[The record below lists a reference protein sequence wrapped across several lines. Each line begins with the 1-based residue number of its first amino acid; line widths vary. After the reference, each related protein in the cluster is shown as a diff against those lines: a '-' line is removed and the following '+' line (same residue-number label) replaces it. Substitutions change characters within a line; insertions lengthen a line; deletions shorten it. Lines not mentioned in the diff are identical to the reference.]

1 MNLRLSIPYL
11 EFLVYDMGLVELV
24 VYGIVLGSIIAL
36 GAIGLTLL
44 YGVLR
49 FAHFAH
55 GDLMTLGAYV
65 VLLLNLE
72 LLPALGIPDL
82 KLGPLSF
89 GPRMLGALLVS
100 MAVTALVALL
110 IDRILYN
117 PLRARRS
124 SAALLAIASL
134 GMAFILRSL
143 IYIIWGP
150 QFLFYSQELRHTWE
164 LPAGVRLKPD
174 QVFIL
179 AMALLLVL
187 LLYLFLQRTKLGKAM
202 RAMADNP
209 QLAWVCGIDIG
220 RVTIWTWGLGAA
232 LAAAAGVLYGIDA
245 QLRPD
250 MGWSFLLPLFAAVIL
265 GGIGSPL
272 GALVGGIILGVVQQ
286 VSTAFMMPTYKP
298 AVAFLV
304 LILLLLVRP
313 RGLFGGT

>member
-1 MNLRLSIPYL
+1 MT
-11 EFLVYDMGLVELV
+11 ELI

-44 YGVLR
+44 YGILR

-65 VLLLNLE
+65 VLLLNAQ
-72 LLPALGIPDL
+72 LLPTLGVPEL
-82 KLGPLSF
+82 RLGSLSF
-89 GPRMLGALLVS
+89 GGRMLGSLLIS
-100 MAVTALVALL
+100 MGVTAAVALC
-110 IDRILYN
+110 IDRLLYA
-117 PLRARRS
+117 PLRGRRS
-124 SAALLAIASL
+124 SPVILAMASL

-143 IYIIWGP
+143 IYIVWGP
-150 QFLFYSQELRHTWE
+150 QFLFYSQALRPAWE
-164 LPAGVRLKPD
+164 LPMGIRLKPD

-179 AMALLLVL
+179 VMALLLVL

-202 RAMADNP
+202 RATADNP
-209 QLAWVCGIDIG
+209 QLAWVCGIDTG
-220 RVTIWTWGLGAA
+220 RVTAWTWVLGAA

-272 GALVGGIILGVVQQ
+272 GALAGGIILGVVQQ
-286 VSTAFMMPTYKP
+286 VSTAFLLPTYKP
-298 AVAFLV
+298 AVAFLL
-304 LILLLLVRP
+304 LIVILFIRP
-313 RGLFGGT
+313 RGLFGG

>member
-1 MNLRLSIPYL
+1 MTEL
-11 EFLVYDMGLVELV
+11 LVYGV
-24 VYGIVLGSIIAL
+24 VLGSIIAL

-65 VLLLNLE
+65 VLLLNVD
-72 LLPALGIPDL
+72 LLPALGMPEL
-82 KLGPLSF
+82 KWGPLSF
-89 GPRMLGALLVS
+89 GGRMLGSLVVS
-100 MAVTALVALL
+100 MGVTALVALL
-110 IDRILYN
+110 IDRILYS

-124 SAALLAIASL
+124 SPAILAIASL

-143 IYIIWGP
+143 IYIVWGP
-150 QFLFYSQELRHTWE
+150 QFLFYSHELRPSWV
-164 LPAGVRLKPD
+164 LPLDVRLKPD

-179 AMALLLVL
+179 VMVLLLVL

-202 RAMADNP
+202 RATADNP
-209 QLAWVCGIDIG
+209 QLAWVCGIDTG
-220 RVTIWTWGLGAA
+220 RVTAYTWGLGAA
-232 LAAAAGVLYGIDA
+232 LAATAGVLYGIDA

-265 GGIGSPL
+265 GGIGNPL

-286 VSTAFMMPTYKP
+286 VSTAFLLPTYKP

-304 LILLLLVRP
+304 LILLLFVRP

>member
-1 MNLRLSIPYL
+1 MT
-11 EFLVYDMGLVELV
+11 ELL

-55 GDLMTLGAYV
+55 GDLMTVGAYV
-65 VLLLNLE
+65 VLTLNAE
-72 LLPALGIPDL
+72 LLPALGIPEL
-82 KLGPLSF
+82 KWGPLSF
-89 GPRMLGALLVS
+89 GGRILGSLVVS
-100 MAVTALVALL
+100 MGVTALVALL
-110 IDRILYN
+110 IDRVLYH
-117 PLRARRS
+117 PLRSRRAS
-124 SAALLAIASL
+124 PALLAIASL
-134 GMAFILRSL
+134 GIAFILRSL

-150 QFLFYSQELRHTWE
+150 QFLFYSQELRPAWV
-164 LPAGVRLKPD
+164 LPLDVRLKPD

-179 AMALLLVL
+179 LMALLLVF

-202 RAMADNP
+202 RATADNP
-209 QLAWVCGIDIG
+209 QLALVCGIDTG
-220 RVTIWTWGLGAA
+220 RVTAWTWALGAA

-272 GALVGGIILGVVQQ
+272 GALIGGMILGVVQQ
-286 VSTAFMMPTYKP
+286 VSTAFLLPTYKP
-298 AVAFLV
+298 AVAFVV
-304 LILLLLVRP
+304 LILLLFARP

>member
-1 MNLRLSIPYL
+1 MT
-11 EFLVYDMGLVELV
+11 ELI
-24 VYGIVLGSIIAL
+24 VYGVVLGSVIAL

-65 VLLLNLE
+65 VLLLNAD
-72 LLPALGIPDL
+72 LLPALGMPEL

-89 GPRMLGALLVS
+89 GGRMLGSLVVS
-100 MAVTALVALL
+100 MAVTALLALL
-110 IDRILYN
+110 IDRLLYH

-124 SAALLAIASL
+124 SAAILAIASL

-150 QFLFYSQELRHTWE
+150 QFLFYSQDLRPAWE
-164 LPAGVRLKPD
+164 LPLQVRLKPD

-179 AMALLLVL
+179 VMTLLLVL

-202 RAMADNP
+202 RATADNP
-209 QLAWVCGIDIG
+209 QLAWVCGIDTG
-220 RVTIWTWGLGAA
+220 RVTAWTWGLGAA

-245 QLRPD
+245 QVRPD
-250 MGWSFLLPLFAAVIL
+250 MGWSFLLPFFAAVIL
-265 GGIGSPL
+265 GGIGNPL
-272 GALVGGIILGVVQQ
+272 GALVGGMILGIVQQ
-286 VSTAFMMPTYKP
+286 VSTAFLLPTYKP
-298 AVAFLV
+298 AVAFVV
-304 LILLLLVRP
+304 LILLLFIRP
-313 RGLFGGT
+313 RGLFGGA

>member
-1 MNLRLSIPYL
+1 MTEI
-11 EFLVYDMGLVELV
+11 LVYGV
-24 VYGIVLGSIIAL
+24 ILGSIIAL

-44 YGVLR
+44 YGILR

-55 GDLMTLGAYV
+55 GDLMTFGAYV
-65 VLLLNLE
+65 VLLLNVQ
-72 LLPALGIPDL
+72 LLPAWGVPEL

-89 GPRMLGALLVS
+89 GGRMLGALIIS
-100 MAVTALVALL
+100 MAVTAMLALL
-110 IDRILYN
+110 IDRLLYR

-124 SAALLAIASL
+124 SAIILAMASL
-134 GMAFILRSL
+134 GIAFILRSV

-150 QFLFYSQELRHTWE
+150 QFLFYSQALRPAWE
-164 LPAGVRLKPD
+164 LPLEVRLRPD

-179 AMALLLVL
+179 GFVLVL
-187 LLYLFLQRTKLGKAM
+187 VLGLYVFLQSTKLGKAM

-209 QLAWVCGIDIG
+209 QLAWISGIETG
-220 RVTIWTWGLGAA
+220 RVTAWTWILGAA

-272 GALVGGIILGVVQQ
+272 GALVGGLILGVVQQ
-286 VSTAFMMPTYKP
+286 VSTAFLLPTYKP

-304 LILLLLVRP
+304 LILLLLIRP

>member
-1 MNLRLSIPYL
+1 MT
-11 EFLVYDMGLVELV
+11 ELLI
-24 VYGIVLGSIIAL
+24 YGVVLGSIIAL

-65 VLLLNLE
+65 VLLLNVE
-72 LLPALGIPDL
+72 LLPALGMPEL
-82 KLGPLSF
+82 KWGPLSF
-89 GPRMLGALLVS
+89 GGRMLGSLVVS
-100 MAVTALVALL
+100 MGVTALVALL
-110 IDRILYN
+110 IDRILYH

-124 SAALLAIASL
+124 SPAILAIASL

-143 IYIIWGP
+143 IYIVWGP
-150 QFLFYSQELRHTWE
+150 QFLFYSQELRPAWV
-164 LPAGVRLKPD
+164 LPLDVRLKPD

-179 AMALLLVL
+179 VMVLLLVL
-187 LLYLFLQRTKLGKAM
+187 LLYVFLQRTKLGKAM
-202 RAMADNP
+202 RATADNP
-209 QLAWVCGIDIG
+209 QLAWVCGIDTG
-220 RVTIWTWGLGAA
+220 RVTACTWGLGAA
-232 LAAAAGVLYGIDA
+232 LAATAGVLYGIDA

-265 GGIGSPL
+265 GGIGNPL

-286 VSTAFMMPTYKP
+286 VSTAFLLPTYKP

-304 LILLLLVRP
+304 LILLLFVRP

>member
-1 MNLRLSIPYL
+1 MTEL
-11 EFLVYDMGLVELV
+11 LVYGV
-24 VYGIVLGSIIAL
+24 VLGSIIAL

-44 YGVLR
+44 YGILR

-55 GDLMTLGAYV
+55 GDVMTLGAYV
-65 VLLLNLE
+65 VLLLNAE
-72 LLPALGIPDL
+72 LLPALGVPER

-89 GPRMLGALLVS
+89 GWRLLGSLVIS
-100 MAVTALVALL
+100 MGVTAAVALL
-110 IDRILYN
+110 IDRLLYN
-117 PLRARRS
+117 PLRARKS
-124 SAALLAIASL
+124 SPVILAMASL

-150 QFLFYSQELRHTWE
+150 QFLFYSQELRPAWE
-164 LPAGVRLKPD
+164 LPLEVRLRPD

-179 AMALLLVL
+179 LTVLLLVL

-209 QLAWVCGIDIG
+209 QLALVCGIETG
-220 RVTIWTWGLGAA
+220 RVTAWTWTLGAA

-250 MGWSFLLPLFAAVIL
+250 MGWSFLLPLFAAVVL

-272 GALVGGIILGVVQQ
+272 GALVGGLILGVVQQ
-286 VSTAFMMPTYKP
+286 MSTAFLLPTYKP

-304 LILLLLVRP
+304 LIILLLVRP

>member
-1 MNLRLSIPYL
+1 MT
-11 EFLVYDMGLVELV
+11 ELL
-24 VYGIVLGSIIAL
+24 VYGIVLGSIITL

-65 VLLLNLE
+65 VLLLNAE

-82 KLGPLSF
+82 KWGPLSF
-89 GPRMLGALLVS
+89 GGRVLGSLVVS

-110 IDRILYN
+110 IDRILYQ

-124 SAALLAIASL
+124 SPALLAIASL
-134 GMAFILRSL
+134 GVAFILRSL

-150 QFLFYSQELRHTWE
+150 QFLFYSQELRPAWV
-164 LPAGVRLKPD
+164 LPLDVRLKPD

-179 AMALLLVL
+179 LMALLLVF

-202 RAMADNP
+202 RATADNP
-209 QLAWVCGIDIG
+209 QLALVCGIDTG
-220 RVTIWTWGLGAA
+220 RVTAWTWALGAA

-272 GALVGGIILGVVQQ
+272 GALIGGIILGVVQQ
-286 VSTAFMMPTYKP
+286 VSTAFLLPTYKP
-298 AVAFLV
+298 AVAFAV
-304 LILLLLVRP
+304 LILLLFVRP

>member
-1 MNLRLSIPYL
+1 MTEL
-11 EFLVYDMGLVELV
+11 LVYGV
-24 VYGIVLGSIIAL
+24 VLGSIMAL

-65 VLLLNLE
+65 VLLLNVE
-72 LLPALGIPDL
+72 LLPALGMPEL

-89 GPRMLGALLVS
+89 GGRMLGSLVVS
-100 MAVTALVALL
+100 MGVTALVALL
-110 IDRILYN
+110 IDRILYH

-124 SAALLAIASL
+124 SPAILAIASL

-143 IYIIWGP
+143 VYIVWGP
-150 QFLFYSQELRHTWE
+150 QFLFYSHELRPAWV
-164 LPAGVRLKPD
+164 LPLEVRLKPD

-179 AMALLLVL
+179 VMVLLLVL
-187 LLYLFLQRTKLGKAM
+187 LLYVFLQRTKLGKAM
-202 RAMADNP
+202 RATADNP
-209 QLAWVCGIDIG
+209 QLAWVCGIDTG
-220 RVTIWTWGLGAA
+220 RVTACTWGLGAA
-232 LAAAAGVLYGIDA
+232 LAATAGVLYGIDA

-265 GGIGSPL
+265 GGIGNPL

-286 VSTAFMMPTYKP
+286 VSTAFLLPTYKP

-304 LILLLLVRP
+304 LILLLFVRP
-313 RGLFGGT
+313 RGLFGGA

>member
-1 MNLRLSIPYL
+1 MT
-11 EFLVYDMGLVELV
+11 ELLI
-24 VYGIVLGSIIAL
+24 YGVVLGSIIAL

-65 VLLLNLE
+65 VLLLNVD
-72 LLPALGIPDL
+72 LLPALGMPEL
-82 KLGPLSF
+82 KWGPLSF
-89 GPRMLGALLVS
+89 GGRMLGSLVVS
-100 MAVTALVALL
+100 MGVTALVALM
-110 IDRILYN
+110 IDRILYR

-124 SAALLAIASL
+124 SPAILAIASL

-143 IYIIWGP
+143 IYIVWGP
-150 QFLFYSQELRHTWE
+150 QFLFYSQELRPAWV
-164 LPAGVRLKPD
+164 LPLDVRLKPD

-179 AMALLLVL
+179 VIVLILVL

-202 RAMADNP
+202 RATADNP
-209 QLAWVCGIDIG
+209 QLAWVCGIDTG
-220 RVTIWTWGLGAA
+220 RVTACTWGLGAA
-232 LAAAAGVLYGIDA
+232 LAATAGVLYGIDA

-265 GGIGSPL
+265 GGIGNPL

-286 VSTAFMMPTYKP
+286 VSTAFLLPTYKP

-304 LILLLLVRP
+304 LILLLFVRP
-313 RGLFGGT
+313 RGLFGGR

>member
-1 MNLRLSIPYL
+1 MT
-11 EFLVYDMGLVELV
+11 ELI

-44 YGVLR
+44 YGILR

-65 VLLLNLE
+65 VLLLNAQ
-72 LLPALGIPDL
+72 LLPTLGVPEL
-82 KLGPLSF
+82 RLGPLSF
-89 GPRMLGALLVS
+89 GGRMLGSLLIS
-100 MAVTALVALL
+100 MGVTAAVALC
-110 IDRILYN
+110 IDRLLYA
-117 PLRARRS
+117 PLRGRKS
-124 SAALLAIASL
+124 SPVILAMASL

-150 QFLFYSQELRHTWE
+150 QFLFYSQALRPAWE
-164 LPAGVRLKPD
+164 LPMGIRLKPD

-179 AMALLLVL
+179 VMALLLVL

-202 RAMADNP
+202 RATADNP
-209 QLAWVCGIDIG
+209 QLAWVCGIDTG
-220 RVTIWTWGLGAA
+220 RVTAWTWVLGAA

-265 GGIGSPL
+265 GGIGSLL
-272 GALVGGIILGVVQQ
+272 GALAGGIILGVVQQ
-286 VSTAFMMPTYKP
+286 VSTAFLLPTYKP
-298 AVAFLV
+298 AVAFLL
-304 LILLLLVRP
+304 LIVILFIRP
-313 RGLFGGT
+313 RGLFGG

>member
-1 MNLRLSIPYL
+1 
-11 EFLVYDMGLVELV
+11 VTELI

-44 YGVLR
+44 YGILR

-65 VLLLNLE
+65 VLLLNAQ
-72 LLPALGIPDL
+72 LLPTLGVPEL
-82 KLGPLSF
+82 RLGSLSF
-89 GPRMLGALLVS
+89 GGRMLGSLLIS
-100 MAVTALVALL
+100 MGVTAAVALC
-110 IDRILYN
+110 IDRLLYA
-117 PLRARRS
+117 PLRGRKS
-124 SAALLAIASL
+124 SPVILAMASL

-150 QFLFYSQELRHTWE
+150 QFLFYSQALRPAWE
-164 LPAGVRLKPD
+164 LPMGIRLKPD

-179 AMALLLVL
+179 VMALLLVL

-202 RAMADNP
+202 RATADNP
-209 QLAWVCGIDIG
+209 QLAWVCGIDTG
-220 RVTIWTWGLGAA
+220 RVTAWTWVLGAA

-272 GALVGGIILGVVQQ
+272 GALAGGIILGVVQQ
-286 VSTAFMMPTYKP
+286 VSTAFLLPTYKP
-298 AVAFLV
+298 AVAFLL
-304 LILLLLVRP
+304 LIVILFIRP
-313 RGLFGGT
+313 RGLFGG

>member
-1 MNLRLSIPYL
+1 MT
-11 EFLVYDMGLVELV
+11 ELLI
-24 VYGIVLGSIIAL
+24 YGVVLGSIIAL

-65 VLLLNLE
+65 VLLLNVD
-72 LLPALGIPDL
+72 LLPALGMPEL
-82 KLGPLSF
+82 KWGPLSF
-89 GPRMLGALLVS
+89 GGRMLGSLVVS
-100 MAVTALVALL
+100 MGVTVLVALL
-110 IDRILYN
+110 IDRILYH

-124 SAALLAIASL
+124 SPAILAIASL

-143 IYIIWGP
+143 VYIIWGP
-150 QFLFYSQELRHTWE
+150 QFLFYSQELRPAWV
-164 LPAGVRLKPD
+164 LPLDVRLKPD

-179 AMALLLVL
+179 VMVLLLVL
-187 LLYLFLQRTKLGKAM
+187 LLYVFLQRTKLGKAM
-202 RAMADNP
+202 RATADNP
-209 QLAWVCGIDIG
+209 QLAWVCGIDTD
-220 RVTIWTWGLGAA
+220 RVTACTWGLGAA
-232 LAAAAGVLYGIDA
+232 LAATAGVLYGIDA

-265 GGIGSPL
+265 GGIGNPL

-286 VSTAFMMPTYKP
+286 VSTAFLLPTYKP

-304 LILLLLVRP
+304 LILLLFVRP

>member
-1 MNLRLSIPYL
+1 
-11 EFLVYDMGLVELV
+11 VTELI

-44 YGVLR
+44 YGILR

-65 VLLLNLE
+65 VLLFNAD
-72 LLPALGIPDL
+72 LLPWLGVPEL

-89 GPRMLGALLVS
+89 GGRMLSALVIA
-100 MAVTALVALL
+100 MGVTAVVALL
-110 IDRILYN
+110 IDRLLYE

-124 SAALLAIASL
+124 SPVILAMASL

-143 IYIIWGP
+143 IYIVWGP
-150 QFLFYSQELRHTWE
+150 QFLFYTQELRPAWA
-164 LPAGVRLKPD
+164 LPLEVRLRPD
-174 QVFIL
+174 QLFIL
-179 AMALLLVL
+179 VLALVL
-187 LLYLFLQRTKLGKAM
+187 VGLLYLFLQRTTLGKAM
-202 RAMADNP
+202 RATADNP
-209 QLAWVCGIDIG
+209 QLAWVCGIDTR
-220 RVTIWTWGLGAA
+220 RVTAWTWLLGAA

-265 GGIGSPL
+265 GGIGSPV
-272 GALVGGIILGVVQQ
+272 GALVGGLILGVVQQ
-286 VSTAFMMPTYKP
+286 VSTAFLLPTYKP

-304 LILLLLVRP
+304 LIILLLMRP
-313 RGLFGGT
+313 RGLFGGTT

>member
-1 MNLRLSIPYL
+1 MT
-11 EFLVYDMGLVELV
+11 ELT

-44 YGVLR
+44 YGILR

-65 VLLLNLE
+65 VLLLNAQ
-72 LLPALGIPDL
+72 LLPTLGVPEL
-82 KLGPLSF
+82 RLGPLSF
-89 GPRMLGALLVS
+89 GGRMLGSLLIS
-100 MAVTALVALL
+100 MGVTAAVALC
-110 IDRILYN
+110 IDRLLYA
-117 PLRARRS
+117 PLRGCKS
-124 SAALLAIASL
+124 SPVILAMASL

-150 QFLFYSQELRHTWE
+150 QFLFYSQALRPAWE
-164 LPAGVRLKPD
+164 LPMGIRLKPD

-179 AMALLLVL
+179 VMALLLVL

-202 RAMADNP
+202 RATADNP
-209 QLAWVCGIDIG
+209 QLAWVCGIDTG
-220 RVTIWTWGLGAA
+220 RVTAWTWVLGAA

-272 GALVGGIILGVVQQ
+272 GALAGGIILGVVQQ
-286 VSTAFMMPTYKP
+286 VSTAFLLPTYKP
-298 AVAFLV
+298 AVAFLL
-304 LILLLLVRP
+304 LIVILFIRP
-313 RGLFGGT
+313 RGLFGG

>member
-1 MNLRLSIPYL
+1 MTEL
-11 EFLVYDMGLVELV
+11 LVYGV
-24 VYGIVLGSIIAL
+24 VLGSIIAL

-55 GDLMTLGAYV
+55 GDLMTFGAYV
-65 VLLLNLE
+65 VLLLNVE
-72 LLPALGIPDL
+72 LLPALGMPEL
-82 KLGPLSF
+82 KWGPLSF
-89 GPRMLGALLVS
+89 GGRMLGSLVVS
-100 MAVTALVALL
+100 MGVTALVALL
-110 IDRILYN
+110 IDRILYR

-124 SAALLAIASL
+124 SPAILAIASL

-143 IYIIWGP
+143 IYIVWGP
-150 QFLFYSQELRHTWE
+150 QFLFYSQELRPAWV
-164 LPAGVRLKPD
+164 LPLDVRLKPD

-179 AMALLLVL
+179 VMVLLLVL
-187 LLYLFLQRTKLGKAM
+187 LIYVFLQRTKLGKAM
-202 RAMADNP
+202 RATADNP
-209 QLAWVCGIDIG
+209 QLAWVCGIDTG
-220 RVTIWTWGLGAA
+220 RVTACTWGLGAA
-232 LAAAAGVLYGIDA
+232 LATTAGVLYGIDA

-265 GGIGSPL
+265 GGIGNPL

-286 VSTAFMMPTYKP
+286 VSTAFLLPTYKP

-304 LILLLLVRP
+304 LILLLFVRP

>member
-1 MNLRLSIPYL
+1 MT
-11 EFLVYDMGLVELV
+11 ELI
-24 VYGIVLGSIIAL
+24 VYGVILGSIIAL

-44 YGVLR
+44 YGILR

-65 VLLLNLE
+65 VLLLNLG
-72 LLPALGIPDL
+72 LLPALGVPEW
-82 KLGPLSF
+82 KLGSLSF
-89 GPRMLGALLVS
+89 GWRMLGSLVLA
-100 MAVTALVALL
+100 MGVTAAVALL
-110 IDRILYN
+110 IDRLLYH
-117 PLRARRS
+117 PLRSRKS
-124 SAALLAIASL
+124 SPAILAMASL
-134 GMAFILRSL
+134 GMSFIVRSL

-150 QFLFYSQELRHTWE
+150 QFLFYSQELRPAWE
-164 LPAGVRLKPD
+164 LPLDVRIRPD

-179 AMALLLVL
+179 VMVSLLVL

-202 RAMADNP
+202 RATADNQ
-209 QLAWVCGIDIG
+209 QLALVCGIDTE
-220 RVTIWTWGLGAA
+220 RVIAWTWTLGAA

-272 GALVGGIILGVVQQ
+272 GALVGGVILGVVQQ
-286 VSTAFMMPTYKP
+286 VSTAFLLPTYKP

-304 LILLLLVRP
+304 LIILLLVRP
-313 RGLFGGT
+313 RGLFGGA

>member
-1 MNLRLSIPYL
+1 MI
-11 EFLVYDMGLVELV
+11 ELI

-36 GAIGLTLL
+36 GAMGLTLL
-44 YGVLR
+44 YGILR

-65 VLLLNLE
+65 VLFLNVD
-72 LLPALGIPDL
+72 LLPILGIPEL
-82 KLGPLSF
+82 RLGPLSF
-89 GPRMLGALLVS
+89 GGRMLGSLLVS
-100 MAVTALVALL
+100 MGVTAVVALS
-110 IDRILYN
+110 IDRLLYA
-117 PLRARRS
+117 PLRGRKS
-124 SAALLAIASL
+124 SPVILAMASL

-150 QFLFYSQELRHTWE
+150 QFLFYSQELRPAWE
-164 LPAGVRLKPD
+164 LPMRIRLKPD

-179 AMALLLVL
+179 VMTLLLVL

-202 RAMADNP
+202 RATADNP
-209 QLAWVCGIDIG
+209 QLAWVCGIDTG
-220 RVTIWTWGLGAA
+220 RVTAWTWVLGAA

-272 GALVGGIILGVVQQ
+272 GALAGGIILGVVQQ
-286 VSTAFMMPTYKP
+286 VSTAFLLPTYKP
-298 AVAFLV
+298 AVAFLL
-304 LILLLLVRP
+304 LIVILFIRP
-313 RGLFGGT
+313 RGLFGG

>member
-1 MNLRLSIPYL
+1 MT
-11 EFLVYDMGLVELV
+11 ELI
-24 VYGIVLGSIIAL
+24 VYGVVLGSIIAL

-44 YGVLR
+44 YGILR

-55 GDLMTLGAYV
+55 GDLMTFGAYV
-65 VLLLNLE
+65 VLLLNVQ
-72 LLPALGIPDL
+72 LLPALGVPEFT
-82 KLGPLSF
+82 LGPLSF
-89 GPRMLGALLVS
+89 GGRMLGSLIIS
-100 MAVTALVALL
+100 MAVTAMLALL
-110 IDRILYN
+110 IDRLLYR

-124 SAALLAIASL
+124 SAIILAMASL
-134 GMAFILRSL
+134 GIAFILRSL

-150 QFLFYSQELRHTWE
+150 QFLFYSQALRPAWE
-164 LPAGVRLKPD
+164 LPLEVRLRPD

-179 AMALLLVL
+179 GFVLVL
-187 LLYLFLQRTKLGKAM
+187 VLGLYVFLQCTKLGKAM

-209 QLAWVCGIDIG
+209 QLAWISGIETG
-220 RVTIWTWGLGAA
+220 RVTAWTWILGAA
-232 LAAAAGVLYGIDA
+232 LAAAAGVLYGVDA

-272 GALVGGIILGVVQQ
+272 GALVGGLILGVVQQ
-286 VSTAFMMPTYKP
+286 VSTAFLLPTYKP

-304 LILLLLVRP
+304 LILLLLIRP